1 MACAPVRR
9 LVDPLDLEAKRREL
23 GCQHIGHRLHARMV
37 VRARIDQRDLLEQR
51 DIPLEPALD
60 GFDHDLFRIA
70 ELRGGGGGKQRRET
84 RDEAERPRPHQ

>member
-9 LVDPLDLEAKRREL
+9 LVDPLDLKAQRREF
-23 GCQHIGHRLHARMV
+23 GHQHIADCLHARMV
-37 VRARIDQRDLLEQR
+37 VRSRIDQRDLLEQR
-51 DIPLEPALD
+51 DVALEPALD